1 MSTEKPCNESLSDE
15 QLLQRTAAGD
25 RSAFGPIV
33 ERHQAAV
40 LRFARGWVDRPE
52 DAEEVLQQ
60 TFLAALTAAPSFRGE
75 STVRTWMLSIA
86 RHAALKLRRQT
97 RRDLVGDLP
106 LEQLGVLAGW
116 GSESPESW
124 YRAANDLQRLRQALE
139 SLDAA
144 ERELITLRDLEQLSG
159 SETAR
164 VVGLPLAT
172 MKTRLHRARLKLAA
186 LMREGATD
194 AAR

>member
-1 MSTEKPCNESLSDE
+1 MSTEKPCNQSLSDE

-40 LRFARGWVDRPE
+40 LRFAHGWVDRSE
-52 DAEEVLQQ
+52 DAEEVLQS

-86 RHAALKLRRQT
+86 RHAALKLRRQA
-97 RRDLVGDLP
+97 RRDRVVELP
-106 LEQLGVLAGW
+106 LDQLGVLAGW
-116 GSESPESW
+116 GSESPESG
-124 YRAANDLQRLRQALE
+124 YQAADDLQRLRHALE
-139 SLDAA
+139 SLDPS
-144 ERELITLRDLEQLSG
+144 ERELITLRDLEQLTG
-159 SETAR
+159 SETATL
-164 VVGLPLAT
+164 VGLPLAT
-172 MKTRLHRARLKLAA
+172 MKSRLHRARLKLAA
-186 LMREGATD
+186 HMRRGESN

>member
-1 MSTEKPCNESLSDE
+1 MSTEEPCNESLSDE

-52 DAEEVLQQ
+52 DAEEVLQL

-75 STVRTWMLSIA
+75 STVRTWLLSIA
-86 RHAALKLRRQT
+86 RHAALKLRRKS
-97 RRDLVGDLP
+97 RRDRVVELP
-106 LEQLGVLAGW
+106 LDQLGVLAGW
-116 GSESPESW
+116 GSESPESG
-124 YRAANDLQRLRQALE
+124 YQAADDLQRLRHALE
-139 SLDAA
+139 SLDPS

-172 MKTRLHRARLKLAA
+172 MKTRLHRARLELAA
-186 LMREGATD
+186 LMREGETD